1 MKKDYEYRTKEI
13 NEKKDKILSKAREE
27 ALDILKEAKE
37 TADTAIKNINKYGK
51 SGNTKELEKSRTAVG
66 SKIKKNQSHSSIRL
80 LSLQN
85 LTKLLTLTWNRG

>member
-51 SGNTKELEKSRTAVG
+51 SGNTKELEK
-66 SKIKKNQSHSSIRL
+66 
-80 LSLQN
+80 
-85 LTKLLTLTWNRG
+85 